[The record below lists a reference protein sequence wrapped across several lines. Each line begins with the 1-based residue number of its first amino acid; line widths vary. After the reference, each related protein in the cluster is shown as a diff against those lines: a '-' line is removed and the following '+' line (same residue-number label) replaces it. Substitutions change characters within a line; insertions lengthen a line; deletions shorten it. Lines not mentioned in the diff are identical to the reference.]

1 MTSTNTQP
9 KHTLPLYECVLCKD
23 EYMGY
28 GNNAAPVAEG
38 KCCDNCNFTQVIS
51 ARLVKST
58 KQTKMMTTDDID
70 TEIEALTQ
78 RLADL
83 KAMKRNL
90 EVEDEIKTKRFQHY
104 HHNTPLADLV
114 LGHRRYIGALRIQ
127 KLVRG
132 WIVRNKEEPRFLCE
146 CCFEAPWRGL
156 SCDKCSNPCCADCVD
171 SAHEGWG
178 TICSECIAEGEECEF
193 GCANRWHIDEQ
204 RQCDNC
210 GKNGCDECVEWSD
223 EYNEWLCSECLED
236 MNEEQEEEEQEG

>member
-51 ARLVKST
+51 ARLVKVVVR
-58 KQTKMMTTDDID
+58 Q
-70 TEIEALTQ
+70 
-78 RLADL
+78 
-83 KAMKRNL
+83 
-90 EVEDEIKTKRFQHY
+90 
-104 HHNTPLADLV
+104 TPLADLV
-114 LGHRRYIGALRIQ
+114 PGHRMYIGALRIQ

-132 WIVRNKEEPRFLCE
+132 WIVRNEEEALCE
-146 CCFEAPWRGL
+146 CCFEAPWRGF
-156 SCDKCSNPCCADCVD
+156 SCDKCSNPCCADCIASD
-171 SAHEGWG
+171 REGWG
-178 TICSECIAEGEECEF
+178 DICSECIEEGEECEF

-210 GKNGCDECVEWSD
+210 DKNGCDECVEWS
-223 EYNEWLCSECLED
+223 EENNALICSECLED